1 MFEHRERKGLI
12 WRPENAKFVPFHH
25 TVHFGPQYDN
35 NGILV
40 EQSNDISY
48 VSNNS
53 FLEGVLYLT
62 V

>member
-1 MFEHRERKGLI
+1 MFEHNREDLI
-12 WRPENAKFVPFHH
+12 WRFEKAKFVPFKH
-25 TVHFGPQYDN
+25 TVQFAPQYDN

-40 EQSNDISY
+40 EQSNS
-48 VSNNS
+48 VSCVYNNS